1 MLSIKYLQTYIIKVN
16 VHTTQLEYVMNKPE
30 LLNFKSRLNAII
42 KDCKELVKDI
52 DKELEKFDPP
62 KPPVTPTAPVVFAGA
77 QYDFSTESQTV
88 IDIFNRKDIDIF
100 MVGLDVT
107 LLAQTYKFNI
117 VKDQTYTPI
126 SVAIPTGAQG
136 CMSQFNSLMTNR
148 WSPKTAQ
155 HLKSLLNKHNDR
167 TIRMEVYAI
176 TGNVHFY
183 INVTHTV
190 GVALTN
196 VRHRNVTY
204 LFHWSVYNELN
215 HIQQNMLMSLR
226 PIKNEFNFY

>member
-16 VHTTQLEYVMNKPE
+16 VHTTQIEYVMNKPE

-62 KPPVTPTAPVVFAGA
+62 KPPVTPTVPVVFAGA
-77 QYDFSTESQTV
+77 QYDFSTETQTV
-88 IDIFNRKDIDIF
+88 LDIFNRKDIDIF

-107 LLAQTYKFNI
+107 LLAQTYKFNL
-117 VKDQTYTPI
+117 VKETTFTPI
-126 SVAIPTGAQG
+126 SVAIPTGAHSS
-136 CMSQFNSLMTNR
+136 MTRFNSMLTSR

-155 HLKSLLNKHNDR
+155 HLKSLLNKQSDQ

-176 TGNVHFY
+176 NGTAHFY
-183 INVTHTV
+183 VNVTNTI
-190 GVALTN
+190 GVHLSQ
-196 VRHRNVTY
+196 VRHRNITY
-204 LFHWSVYNELN
+204 LFPWTVYHELN
-215 HIQQNMLMSLR
+215 FYQQNMLMGLR
-226 PIKNEFNFY
+226 HVKNEFNYY